1 MATTILRVE
10 KLKNFANI
18 RQAGAHQHRHHKHT
32 PNADPARQHLNVVL
46 VGTDN
51 MARDVQNRL
60 DDLTTSPRRNAV
72 LCMDG
77 LITLSPEAFF
87 TAEGTP
93 DNAALEV
100 FVDTTV
106 DWLQER
112 FGQNLVSA
120 VLHLDESSPHIHI
133 TIVPLDEKSDGRR
146 VLNARDLFNKWNLS
160 QLQREYN
167 ETMRR
172 VMPKLKAPNYGG
184 TAQHTKIRHFYA
196 ELDAMAD
203 SLHQSMLDAK
213 QELMTEAKHTI
224 MDRLLPLIERQFKDV
239 EQRLGTPISE
249 EMRQDLMEKHKAK
262 TLELVG
268 FAFEESKTAK
278 CWDEKL
284 LKKVKERR
292 QSWSSPK
299 GANRPPNY

>member
-10 KLKNFANI
+10 KLKSFANI

-77 LITLSPEAFF
+77 LITLSPEAFYK
-87 TAEGTP
+87 ADGTP
-93 DNAALEV
+93 DNAALEM
-100 FVDTTV
+100 FVDTTLE
-106 DWLQER
+106 WLRER
-112 FGQNLVSA
+112 FGQNLASA
-120 VLHLDESSPHIHI
+120 ILHLDESSPHMHI
-133 TIVPLDEKSDGRR
+133 TIVPLDEKPDGRR
-146 VLNARDLFNKWNLS
+146 VLNARDLFNKSNLS

-167 ETMRR
+167 EVMRR
-172 VMPKLKAPNYGG
+172 VMPRLTAPNYGG
-184 TAQHTKIRHFYA
+184 SAQHTKVRSFYA
-196 ELDAMAD
+196 ELDSMAE

-213 QELMTEAKHTI
+213 KELMTEAKHTI
-224 MDRLLPLIERQFKDV
+224 MERLLPLIERQFEDV
-239 EQRLGTPISE
+239 EQRLGNPIPE
-249 EMRQDLMEKHKAK
+249 EIRQELMDKHQARAF
-262 TLELVG
+262 ELVG
-268 FAFEESKTAK
+268 VAFEESKTAK

-284 LKKVKERR
+284 AKKIKKKQE
-292 QSWSSPK
+292 SWSSPK
-299 GANRPPNY
+299 RG

>member
-32 PNADPARQHLNVVL
+32 PNADPTRQHLNVVL

-77 LITLSPEAFF
+77 LITLSPEALYK
-87 TAEGTP
+87 ADGTP
-93 DNAALEV
+93 DNAALET
-100 FVDTTV
+100 FVDTTLE
-106 DWLQER
+106 WLRER

-120 VLHLDESSPHIHI
+120 ILHLDESSPHMHI
-133 TIVPLDEKSDGRR
+133 TIVPLDEKPDGRR
-146 VLNARDLFNKWNLS
+146 VLNARDLFNKSNLS

-167 ETMRR
+167 EAMRR
-172 VMPKLKAPNYGG
+172 VMPTLKAPNYGG
-184 TAQHTKIRHFYA
+184 SAQHTKVRSFYA
-196 ELDAMAD
+196 ELDSMAE

-213 QELMTEAKHTI
+213 KELMTEAKHTI
-224 MDRLLPLIERQFKDV
+224 MERLLPLIERQFSDV
-239 EQRLGTPISE
+239 EQRLGNPIPE
-249 EMRQDLMEKHKAK
+249 DIRQELMDKHQARAF
-262 TLELVG
+262 ELVG
-268 FAFEESKTAK
+268 LAIEESKTAK
-278 CWDEKL
+278 CWDETL
-284 LKKVKERR
+284 RKKVEQKKR
-292 QSWSSPK
+292 SWSSPLGLYQPK
-299 GANRPPNY
+299 